1 MLFSSILMGF
11 ATLAGVNAAALAPEG
26 DYTSLEARTT
36 DFKCPTQMG
45 YCPWTKACSCSPG
58 QSYDKGAS
66 KCVGKKIT
74 GAWPKPSVDVY
85 GDVGVKLGAYCAA
98 SPTKICKYD
107 SKHKYCK
114 AGLGTV
120 TFVADASLGA
130 ELALLAGAEIDL
142 SAGAGISTGLKGVC
156 AGLSGLYLES
166 VVDAVALF
174 NTAKFGLGAGVKVG
188 GGLFGGLM
196 ASFRG
201 AVGSTQC
208 MIGMGGCQRDCV
220 SFCESGCGNFIDV
233 GGKVGG
239 QIGGKVGGLLS
250 GLVGFCV
257 VDGALQMVN
266 GVGAVVS
273 VAIDG
278 LLCVV
283 GNILTSVLSA
293 FDCNCK

>member
-1 MLFSSILMGF
+1 MLFTSLLMGF
-11 ATLAGVNAAALAPEG
+11 ATLAGVHAAALAPEG
-26 DYTSLEARTT
+26 DYSSLEARTT
-36 DFKCPTQMG
+36 SFKCPTQMD

-58 QSYDKGAS
+58 QSYDKSKS

-74 GAWPKPSVDVY
+74 GAWPKPALNVH
-85 GDVGVKLGAYCAA
+85 GNVGVKLGAYCAA

-120 TFVADASLGA
+120 TFVADVALGA
-130 ELALLAGAEIDL
+130 ELDLLAGAEIDL
-142 SAGAGISTGLKGVC
+142 SAGVGLSAGLKGVC

-188 GGLFGGLM
+188 GGLFGSLM
-196 ASFRG
+196 AKVQGYVGG
-201 AVGSTQC
+201 ATC
-208 MIGMGGCQRDCV
+208 MIGLGGCQRDCV

-239 QIGGKVGGLLS
+239 LIS
-250 GLVGFCV
+250 GLAGFCIV
-257 VDGALQMVN
+257 GSALKIVN

-273 VAIDG
+273 VAVDG
-278 LLCVV
+278 LLCIV
-283 GNILTSVLSA
+283 GNILTSLLSA